1 MMKFQRPGWL
11 AAALCMLI
19 LPLLSIPGVR
29 PANART
35 QRIAMSLNCETLSE
49 RGGDTD
55 CHTFVIFGKK
65 SFFDSPLPY
74 RLRSHAPGVTTWPV
88 LSVTILSYREAT
100 PAPDKGEE
108 HYRWDYR
115 ALAFWSLTD
124 AGQTRPYIGDW
135 FDVSSGREY
144 VGGSAGAQDTALMRN
159 PLFQGVAAEL
169 PAELHSAYRRV
180 HAGEGKAP
188 EPAPTVKF
196 QRKGT
201 YQGVC
206 AEHFGEPAALA
217 VLEGALSRLA
227 QTLLF
232 SPNLEGAPGPWE
244 ALLLPC
250 AGESSDLVLRMRG
263 KGVRA
268 EAACTLSEPLIFSD
282 TEGKVAQCVRKLGK
296 DLRKE
301 LVTSYSAIKAQ
312 K

>member
-1 MMKFQRPGWL
+1 MMKIQRPGWL
-11 AAALCMLI
+11 AAALCLLT
-19 LPLLSIPGVR
+19 LPLLAITS
-29 PANART
+29 ARSADAVT
-35 QRIAMSLNCETLSE
+35 KRIAISLQCEILSE
-49 RGGDTD
+49 SAKDSD
-55 CHTFVIFGKK
+55 CHTFMIFGKK

-88 LSVTILSYREAT
+88 LSVSVLSYREAT
-100 PAPDKGEE
+100 PAPDLGEDR
-108 HYRWDYR
+108 YRWDYR

-135 FDVSSGREY
+135 FDVSSNREY
-144 VGGSAGAQDTALMRN
+144 VGGKVGAQDTAMLRN

-169 PAELHSAYRRV
+169 PSELHTAYQRV
-180 HAGEGKAP
+180 HAHSEKAP

-196 QRKGT
+196 QRKGA

-206 AEHFGEPAALA
+206 AEHFAEPAAQG
-217 VLEGALSRLA
+217 VLESALTRLS
-227 QTLLF
+227 QNLLF

-250 AGESSDLVLRMRG
+250 AGASSDLVLRMRG
-263 KGVRA
+263 KGLRA
-268 EAACTLSEPLIFSD
+268 EAACTLAEPLIFSD
-282 TEGKVAQCVRKLGK
+282 TEGKVAQCVQKLGK